1 MTAPPNA
8 EYGGQSEPNDGPM
21 SVETERRVALRLLSI
36 LDPVEDADLIAEI
49 TSQVPP
55 IGSSGA
61 A

>member
-1 MTAPPNA
+1 
-8 EYGGQSEPNDGPM
+8 M

-55 IGSSGA
+55 IGS
-61 A
+61 